1 MSDLKDFFYYSQ
13 IRSKDQHTTKAR
25 KLDGKVPLEAIANMM
40 RSMGFYPTQKQI
52 QNMQNQIRF
61 LKYVD
66 NYKQTLSELDLDMFL
81 KLFVNNRPVYGIS
94 KNHITNALSILG
106 NIKADGTAYVSR

>member
-1 MSDLKDFFYYSQ
+1 
-13 IRSKDQHTTKAR
+13 
-25 KLDGKVPLEAIANMM
+25 
-40 RSMGFYPTQKQI
+40 
-52 QNMQNQIRF
+52 
-61 LKYVD
+61 
-66 NYKQTLSELDLDMFL
+66 MFL